1 MIVSEDV
8 IHDEAVIRDAAS
20 RALVAALGENRSYAE
35 AILKQ
40 LLALYEE
47 KLFVSNV
54 VFSYKL
60 SLVRFTEVFQTL
72 LAFALPHY
80 TVLVFLLSFSTFV
93 VSQ

>member
-8 IHDEAVIRDAAS
+8 IHDESVIRDAAS

-47 KLFVSNV
+47 KLFVSEV
-54 VFSYKL
+54 VFYFKSISIIRSSFGNSL
-60 SLVRFTEVFQTL
+60 S
-72 LAFALPHY
+72 
-80 TVLVFLLSFSTFV
+80 
-93 VSQ
+93 